1 MDLTKQNPHLD
12 GLRGIAIITVI
23 VYHYS
28 TGLYIFDFGW
38 MGVDLFFVLSGY
50 LLTGR
55 LYPFLDDKKIIWK
68 FYLNRIIR
76 IVPLYYLFLLS
87 FFGGWFIFTSD
98 ITQQQFPIYK
108 NYYLSFFGFFCNW
121 VFILNSNFKHIHLSH
136 LWSLC
141 VEEQLYVLFPL
152 LITIVKDKKI
162 LLVTGILMIFL
173 SLFFRIFYFSHNIGE
188 NEKIYWNTFYRCD
201 SFLLGFVLFMMIENG
216 YKKNIQLH
224 IRKVFVVTIAIVS
237 LGLVFQG
244 TMRIGEFVSTIGYTI
259 IGIFFCCLIFFLES
273 NEQNILKKITLNKIL
288 RFSGKIS
295 YGLFLFNWPIFILG
309 FTLTNYFTKL
319 LGYNLNEQSI
329 QILNGFFSLILTYF
343 ISIISFKYYES
354 FFMKFKMR

>member
-76 IVPLYYLFLLS
+76 IIPLYYLFLLS

-121 VFILNSNFKHIHLSH
+121 VFILKSN
-136 LWSLC
+136 
-141 VEEQLYVLFPL
+141 L
-152 LITIVKDKKI
+152 L
-162 LLVTGILMIFL
+162 
-173 SLFFRIFYFSHNIGE
+173 
-188 NEKIYWNTFYRCD
+188 
-201 SFLLGFVLFMMIENG
+201 
-216 YKKNIQLH
+216 
-224 IRKVFVVTIAIVS
+224 
-237 LGLVFQG
+237 
-244 TMRIGEFVSTIGYTI
+244 
-259 IGIFFCCLIFFLES
+259 
-273 NEQNILKKITLNKIL
+273 
-288 RFSGKIS
+288 
-295 YGLFLFNWPIFILG
+295 
-309 FTLTNYFTKL
+309 LTK
-319 LGYNLNEQSI
+319 
-329 QILNGFFSLILTYF
+329 
-343 ISIISFKYYES
+343 
-354 FFMKFKMR
+354 R